1 MGDMI
6 KGNEAIAEAAIRAGA
21 RFYAG
26 YPITPSTEIMEY
38 LSGRLEEVGGT
49 FIQAESE
56 IAGINMVIGASS
68 CGVRALTASSGP
80 GISLKQEGMT
90 TLSDEELPAVVINMV
105 RYGNGIGTLLTAQC
119 DYLRETR
126 GGGNGDYR
134 CIVLCPSSIQ
144 EAVEL
149 ITLAFDLAEK
159 YRMVSVFMSEG
170 ALGQM
175 MEPCDLPKMQE
186 VKRYGWGFDG
196 KYTNKLIGIFD
207 RDSMKESVLL
217 NEKYNKVKENEQ
229 RWESGYVDD
238 AEYVFVSYG
247 LPGRSTKGAVE
258 QLRAEGH
265 KVGFIR
271 PITVW
276 PFPVKAFEEV
286 NPNVKG
292 FITIEANATGQ
303 LIDDVALTIK
313 KVLRADIPAYCNPH
327 VYGIPSMKTIKE
339 DYNKVISG
347 EMKEVY

>member
-38 LSGRLEEVGGT
+38 LSYRMEEVGGT

-56 IAGINMVIGASS
+56 IAGINMVIGAAS
-68 CGVRALTASSGP
+68 CGVRSLTASSGP

-90 TLSDEELPAVVINMV
+90 TLSDEQLPAVVINMV

-144 EAVEL
+144 EAVDL
-149 ITLAFDLAEK
+149 ISLAFELAEK
-159 YRMVSVFMSEG
+159 YRMVSVLMSEG

-175 MEPCDLPKMQE
+175 MEPCDLPEMQE
-186 VKRYGWGFDG
+186 VKRYSWGFDG
-196 KYTNKLIGIFD
+196 KYTNKQIGIFD
-207 RDSMKESVLL
+207 RDSMKESVQL

-229 RWESGYVDD
+229 RWESNYVDD
-238 AEYVFVSYG
+238 ADYVFVSYG
-247 LPGRSTKGAVE
+247 LPGRSTIGAVE

-271 PITVW
+271 PITAW

-286 NPNVKG
+286 NPSVKG
-292 FITIEANATGQ
+292 FITIESNATGQ
-303 LIDDVALTIK
+303 MVDDVALAVK
-313 KVLRADIPAYCNPH
+313 KLFKTNIPVYCNPH
-327 VYGIPSMKTIKE
+327 VFGIPAMKTIKE
-339 DYNKVISG
+339 DYRKVVAG